1 MHLFTPKDKLHVSQN
16 RQYMQL
22 INKRTFIQP
31 RQGQMCMNTTKNEL
45 IESFSNLLEVI
56 MWPIPSNQSKHN
68 RIKQLNSMTMFH
80 TNNAINRRGGRL
92 CHNGISTLGIRS
104 TKQIDKQN
112 TSNFFGALCISR
124 TLIHYPHKQLDET
137 QFIYFTILWLIG
149 QFLYKYHEQ

>member
-22 INKRTFIQP
+22 INKRIFIQP
-31 RQGQMCMNTTKNEL
+31 RQGQMCMTTTKNEL
-45 IESFSNLLEVI
+45 IESFSNLLEII
-56 MWPIPSNQSKHN
+56 MGSIPSNQSKHS
-68 RIKQLNSMTMFH
+68 RIRQLNSMTMFH

-112 TSNFFGALCISR
+112 TSIFFVGLYVFREHSYVTHINSWMR
-124 TLIHYPHKQLDET
+124 HNLYTLRFY
-137 QFIYFTILWLIG
+137 G
-149 QFLYKYHEQ
+149 